1 MTKKERREYQRK
13 YRAEH
18 KDQIKQSV
26 ERRKIEKFLEELDH
40 FEGRRA
46 YMKDG
51 SIIEPRRQS

>member
-1 MTKKERREYQRK
+1 MTKEERREYQRK

-18 KDQIKQSV
+18 KDQIKQSI

-51 SIIEPRRQS
+51 SIIELRRQS